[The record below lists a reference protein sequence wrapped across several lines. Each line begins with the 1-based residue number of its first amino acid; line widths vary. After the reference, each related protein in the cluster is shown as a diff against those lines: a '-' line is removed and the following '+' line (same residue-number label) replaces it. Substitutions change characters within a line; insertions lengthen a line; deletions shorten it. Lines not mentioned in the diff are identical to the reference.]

1 MKKENI
7 SYKVIIDTNVS
18 ISFLIGK
25 QLKGL
30 PSIIASGMIK
40 VITCREQIAELSEVF
55 RKPKIKKYFTQSQVE
70 EFFELLD
77 DCAIIHDVT
86 SNVDTCRDPK
96 DNYLL
101 SLAIDSDANFITTGD
116 NDLLILQSVKSTR
129 IISYKDFE
137 EVISHKQ

>member
-1 MKKENI
+1 MKKENR
-7 SYKVIIDTNVS
+7 SYKVIIDTNVW

-86 SNVDTCRDPK
+86 PM
-96 DNYLL
+96 
-101 SLAIDSDANFITTGD
+101 
-116 NDLLILQSVKSTR
+116 
-129 IISYKDFE
+129 
-137 EVISHKQ
+137 